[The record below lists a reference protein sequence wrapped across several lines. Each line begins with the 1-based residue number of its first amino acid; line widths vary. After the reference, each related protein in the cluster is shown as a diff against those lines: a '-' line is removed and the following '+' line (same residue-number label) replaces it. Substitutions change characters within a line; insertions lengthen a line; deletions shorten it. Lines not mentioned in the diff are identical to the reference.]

1 MSYMAR
7 AKEIESEII
16 AHRRCI
22 HENPEVGMDTQ
33 DTVAYIKEQLT
44 QMGYHPKQVGKGGV
58 SATVGSGGKTILLR
72 GDIDALPMG
81 EDSGLP
87 FASKKKEMA
96 HTCGHDMHAAMLLG
110 AAKLLKERES
120 QLKGTVKLMF
130 QPGEEIFAGAQDMI
144 DHGIMEAPKVER
156 ALALHVLSGL
166 PTGKVFVKEGPLL
179 ASCNGFKITITG
191 KGCHG
196 AMPQNGVDPI
206 NIGVHIH
213 LALQGLVSREI
224 DFSNG
229 ALLTIGE
236 FTAGSASNI
245 IPNTAF
251 MQGTLRTFNEAQ
263 REFLV
268 DRLKTIVTQT
278 AELFRG
284 SAEIEIFSDVPV
296 TSNNVDFTR
305 TIRGYL
311 EKSAGSDYDVVD
323 GMSATASEDF
333 SRIANL
339 VPAAMLFL
347 GASDLTSGEEIFPMH
362 HPKVV
367 FDEAVLAKGA
377 SIYAEVAERWLEE

>member
-1 MSYMAR
+1 MHYTMR
-7 AKEIESEII
+7 AKEIEQEII
-16 AHRRCI
+16 THRRYI
-22 HENPEVGMDTQ
+22 HENPEIGLETSG
-33 DTVAYIKEQLT
+33 TVAYLKEQLI
-44 QMGYHPKQVGKGGV
+44 QMGYEPKEVGKGGL
-58 SATVGSGGKTILLR
+58 SATVGNGGKTILLR
-72 GDIDALPMG
+72 GDMDALPMS
-81 EDSGLP
+81 EDSGLD
-87 FASKKKEMA
+87 FASKKEDMA

-110 AAKLLKERES
+110 AAKLLKERENE
-120 QLKGTVKLMF
+120 LNGTVKLMF
-130 QPGEEIFAGAQDMI
+130 QPGEEVFAGAQEMI
-144 DHGIMEAPKVER
+144 DHGIMESPTVER
-156 ALALHVLSGL
+156 AFALHVLSGL
-166 PTGKVFVKEGPLL
+166 QTGKVFVKEGPLL

-251 MQGTLRTFNEAQ
+251 MQGTLRTFNEDQ
-263 REFLV
+263 RDFLV
-268 DRLKTIVTQT
+268 ERLKTIVKQT
-278 AELFRG
+278 AETFRG
-284 SAEIEIFSDVPV
+284 TAEIEIFSDVPV
-296 TSNNVDFTR
+296 TTNNPEFTR

-311 EKSAGSDYDVVD
+311 EDAADDHYEVVD

-347 GASDLTSGEEIFPMH
+347 GASDLTSDAEIFPMH
-362 HPKVV
+362 HPKVI
-367 FDEAVLAKGA
+367 FDENVLVKGA
-377 SIYAEVAERWLEE
+377 AIYAEVAERWLKE

>member
-1 MSYMAR
+1 MSYTAR
-7 AKEIESEII
+7 AKEIEKEII
-16 AHRRCI
+16 AHRRYI
-22 HENPEVGMDTQ
+22 HENPEIGLETSG
-33 DTVAYIKEQLT
+33 TVAYIKEQLT
-44 QMGYHPKQVGKGGV
+44 QMGYVPKEVGKGGL
-58 SATVGSGGKTILLR
+58 SATVGTGGKTILLR

-81 EDSGLP
+81 EDSGLD
-87 FASKKKEMA
+87 FASKKEMA

-120 QLKGTVKLMF
+120 ELKGTVKLMF
-130 QPGEEIFAGAQDMI
+130 QPGEEIFAGAQEMI
-144 DHGIMEAPKVER
+144 DHGIMESPTVES

-213 LALQGLVSREI
+213 LALQALVSREI

-251 MQGTLRTFNEAQ
+251 MQGTLRTFNEEQ
-263 REFLV
+263 REFLME
-268 DRLKTIVTQT
+268 RFKTIVTQT

-284 SAEIEIFSDVPV
+284 SVEIEIFSDVPV

-305 TIRGYL
+305 TVRGYL
-311 EKSAGSDYDVVD
+311 EEAAGEDYEVVD

-339 VPAAMLFL
+339 VPATMLFL

-362 HPKVV
+362 HPKVI
-367 FDEAVLAKGA
+367 FDENVLTKGA
-377 SIYAEVAERWLEE
+377 AIYAEAAERWLKGQ